1 MDRFLI
7 ILVYGAYWRRGL
19 LAGGAYY
26 AIKIYKKNQSQ
37 I

>member
-7 ILVYGAYWRRGL
+7 ILVYGAYWGL